1 MQGGFHDK
9 DYAKKK
15 SLQITMGYNTI
26 AICIV
31 NKVLENNFRFKE
43 FKFGIKTAFNFRY
56 VEKKTV

>member
-1 MQGGFHDK
+1 MIKITQ
-9 DYAKKK
+9 KKR